1 MAGGMSRETLLA
13 GEAGGV
19 AEEGFEE
26 LEVGEVGGD
35 AGDGF
40 DAGGEG
46 RKEGVVGA
54 AFGLGEDFAYD
65 AEVAVGEK
73 GGLGEDH
80 LVVVGRVVGV
90 GEEGG
95 GGAGAADDGG
105 ARGHVAEALGAA
117 GADDG
122 DDGHGT
128 AGDGDVHEAERPA
141 QEAVPEGEPPSVEAR
156 HLQAEGLLAEAL
168 AVERRLADEVVEQK
182 GQEGHVD
189 VPKVAEGFGEDYRE
203 VDEGKGNARDGAI
216 VYERGEYAVEEARG
230 GVFDVDVLGGAD

>member
-1 MAGGMSRETLLA
+1 MGRILRGVRLS

-46 RKEGVVGA
+46 REEGVVGA
-54 AFGLGEDFAYD
+54 AFHFGEDFAD
-65 AEVAVGEK
+65 EAEVAVGEE

-80 LVVVGRVVGV
+80 LVVGGGVVGV
-90 GEEGG
+90 GEERG

-105 ARGHVAEALGAA
+105 ACGHVAEALGAA

-122 DDGHGT
+122 DDGHGA

-141 QEAVPEGEPPSVEAR
+141 QEAVPEGEPLSVEA
-156 HLQAEGLLAEAL
+156 HHPQAEGLFAEAL
-168 AVERRLADEVVEQK
+168 AVELRLADEVVEQE
-182 GQEGHVD
+182 GQQCHVD
-189 VPKVAEGFGEDYRE
+189 VPKVAEALGEDYRE
-203 VDEGKGNARDGAI
+203 VDEGEGDARDGAI
-216 VYERGEYAVEEARG
+216 VYERGEYAVEDTRG